1 MTAAYPPP
9 PSVPGGASLLSL
21 TGWATRA
28 REVLSGVLAG
38 RLNVTGELVIENTG
52 FTVLTDPRLSP
63 QSVLHM
69 DALTA
74 AAAGFAWH
82 ALPADRGAG
91 EWTIRHGSGAGR
103 VVRYAILG

>member
-1 MTAAYPPP
+1 MPASYPPP

-28 REVLSGVLAG
+28 REVISGVLAG
-38 RLNVTGELVIENTG
+38 RLNVTGEVLLADGAV
-52 FTVLTDPRLSP
+52 TVLEDPRLTT
-63 QSVLHM
+63 QSVLHL

-74 AAAGFAWH
+74 AAAGLSWH
-82 ALPADRGAG
+82 ALPADRGTGA
-91 EWTIRHGSGAGR
+91 WTIRHPAGAGR